1 MVLVGCYERFFQTKL
16 FASGNGRILSLYERN
31 RPITK
36 NYTKKLWFVNKEI
49 LLVFKIQKNR
59 ITLILF
65 YTNFRWGDFNE
76 HRDGNSCYQLITIF
90 FKSKFLLLQFFC
102 LIKKREKD
110 NNSFMFYFNFLY
122 TISVCFYI
130 CLLLCKYYYHSH
142 NQRTVICIVDILYLQ
157 PGICRILKNW

>member
-1 MVLVGCYERFFQTKL
+1 MVFVGCYERFFQTKL
-16 FASGNGRILSLYERN
+16 FGGNGRILSLYERN
-31 RPITK
+31 RPIIK

-102 LIKKREKD
+102 LIKKRI
-110 NNSFMFYFNFLY
+110 
-122 TISVCFYI
+122 TIVSCFILIFFIQFSVCFYI

-142 NQRTVICIVDILYLQ
+142 NLRTVIGIVDILYLQ